1 MIYFYYRPDCPLYLL
16 LAYGKAQATDLT
28 QDEKKAV
35 ATLGGNDQGHGGL
48 SVRSMAMTDF
58 GKELI
63 AAMEEAA
70 AHAQRKGKVA
80 RVHTIE
86 VPDVKA
92 IREELGLSQQAF
104 ASAYHIPL
112 ATLKGWEQGR
122 RQPDATASAYL
133 SVIARLPDQARD
145 VLQAA

>member
-1 MIYFYYRPDCPLYLL
+1 MTSV
-16 LAYGKAQATDLT
+16 GQDL
-28 QDEKKAV
+28 
-35 ATLGGNDQGHGGL
+35 
-48 SVRSMAMTDF
+48 M
-58 GKELI
+58 

-70 AHAQRKGKVA
+70 THAAGKGKAA

-92 IREELGLSQQAF
+92 IRAELGLSQQAF
-104 ASAYHIPL
+104 ASAYRIPL

>member
-1 MIYFYYRPDCPLYLL
+1 MNSF
-16 LAYGKAQATDLT
+16 G
-28 QDEKKAV
+28 QD
-35 ATLGGNDQGHGGL
+35 
-48 SVRSMAMTDF
+48 
-58 GKELI
+58 LI

-70 AHAQRKGKVA
+70 AHAQGKGKLA
-80 RVHTIE
+80 RVHTIQ
-86 VPDVKA
+86 VPDVRA

-133 SVIARLPDQARD
+133 SVIAGMPDAAREA
-145 VLQAA
+145 LRAA

>member
-1 MIYFYYRPDCPLYLL
+1 
-16 LAYGKAQATDLT
+16 
-28 QDEKKAV
+28 
-35 ATLGGNDQGHGGL
+35 
-48 SVRSMAMTDF
+48 MTEF

-70 AHAQRKGKVA
+70 AHAQGKGAVA

-92 IREELGLSQQAF
+92 IREGLGLSQQAF

-133 SVIARLPDQARD
+133 SVIAKLPDKARD